1 MDWVKEKMLYQAR
14 DQRNRLQAQG
24 PAASP
29 GNPLKGDPEVATTR
43 LSQFLTET
51 HKLSWLTGGMALG
64 GMIVIM
70 VWWADLINVG
80 DGVGVNG
87 VAGGVSEQHRQLV
100 ELQAQFSTTEEMRKD
115 LIQLTGQVQVL
126 TASVS
131 DLEVILLHNHK
142 VQVLTASV
150 SDLEVILL
158 HNHTVTGS
166 ITALGNKLASETSQ
180 QQGTASGTISGLKI
194 LPPPAAGK
202 RNASASDGKD
212 TDKSGDTASSTLVAT
227 KEHAP
232 IATGIQ
238 AQETIRDSGLW
249 VINLVSLTHKAAAE
263 RFMAKAESRGVTAG
277 LYQMTVRGKDY
288 WRVQVSGFTTAA
300 EAKAKANL
308 VKEKLELK
316 DVWVAKR

>member
-115 LIQLTGQVQVL
+115 LIQLTGQ
-126 TASVS
+126 
-131 DLEVILLHNHK
+131 